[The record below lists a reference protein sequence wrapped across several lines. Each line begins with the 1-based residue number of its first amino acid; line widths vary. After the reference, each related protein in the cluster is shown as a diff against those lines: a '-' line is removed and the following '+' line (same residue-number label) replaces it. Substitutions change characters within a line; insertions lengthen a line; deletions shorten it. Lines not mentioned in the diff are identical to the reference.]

1 MPVVVK
7 KKYDVRKADV
17 FFSLTVGEGQF
28 GRTDV
33 FLGSQKLIRTSGS
46 IKELLIG
53 PGGSVAGKNLLVRTL
68 GVDVNAQS
76 NRMHLT
82 YLMKG
87 GQANLEFESKGTVR
101 NQGGTLLFET
111 TVSLEQP

>member
-1 MPVVVK
+1 MAVVLK
-7 KKYDVRKADV
+7 KKYDVRNADV
-17 FFSLTVGEGQF
+17 FLSLTVGEGQF

-33 FLGSQKLIRTSGS
+33 FLGSQKLVRTSGS

-53 PGGSVAGKNLLVRTL
+53 PGDTVAGKKLLVRTL

-87 GQANLEFESKGTVR
+87 GQANLEFESKGHVK
-101 NQGGTLLFET
+101 NQGGMLLFET